1 MEYLGY
7 AVLVNVLLLVLLLLV
22 HLVDRVSR
30 IEKQA
35 RDLGNAVRQ
44 SGQAQVGPMGG
55 LSGRALWDVLSG
67 KQATA
72 LPQDL
77 LQQIRERYAA
87 VLEQHIEAVFN
98 EGGLDARMGVQAE
111 PRQTRTVAVLRT
123 EVESWLPA
131 AQVNTLYQCGADA
144 LRGDAQG
151 LESVRERLQESVHY
165 LYAKVQLQPSA
176 TLLPR
181 LMPAPQT
188 VGEAGQDSSPPDTFL
203 PGPEASSPQ
212 PAAQPTAGRPHAG

>member
-1 MEYLGY
+1 MEYLVY
-7 AVLVNVLLLVLLLLV
+7 AVLVIVLLLVLLLLM

-35 RDLGNAVRQ
+35 RDLGDAVRQ

-67 KQATA
+67 KQGSA
-72 LPQDL
+72 LPQDQ

-87 VLEQHIEAVFN
+87 VLERHIEAVFN
-98 EGGLDARMGVQAE
+98 EGGLDARMGVQTE
-111 PRQTRTVAVLRT
+111 PRQTRTVALLRG

-144 LRGDAQG
+144 LRGDAQA
-151 LESVRERLQESVHY
+151 LETVRERLQESVQY

-176 TLLPR
+176 SLLAR
-181 LMPAPQT
+181 LMPAPLA
-188 VGEAGQDSSPPDTFL
+188 AGAAGPAASPSDTPLPGPAASSPP
-203 PGPEASSPQ
+203 
-212 PAAQPTAGRPHAG
+212 PAAQPAAGGPQAG